1 MDETSGRRE
10 ARISCLTAPSS
21 EIRMAIATTERQ
33 RLATD
38 LDALHDEVRSIV
50 PVALGA
56 MIAVALLLR
65 QKRLRSGVKILWKI
79 L

>member
-1 MDETSGRRE
+1 MPDRSVE
-10 ARISCLTAPSS
+10 
-21 EIRMAIATTERQ
+21 EIRLEIASERQ
-33 RLATD
+33 ALATD

-50 PVALGA
+50 PFAVGTL
-56 MIAVALLLR
+56 IAVALLAQ

>member
-1 MDETSGRRE
+1 MPERSVE
-10 ARISCLTAPSS
+10 
-21 EIRMAIATTERQ
+21 EIRLELASER
-33 RLATD
+33 RALATD

-50 PVALGA
+50 PVALGTL
-56 MIAVALLLR
+56 IAAALLLR

>member
-1 MDETSGRRE
+1 MPDRSVE
-10 ARISCLTAPSS
+10 
-21 EIRMAIATTERQ
+21 EIRLEIASERQ

-38 LDALHDEVRSIV
+38 LDALHDEARSIA
-50 PVALGA
+50 PVALGTLIVA
-56 MIAVALLLR
+56 ALLLR

>member
-1 MDETSGRRE
+1 MPDRSVE
-10 ARISCLTAPSS
+10 
-21 EIRMAIATTERQ
+21 EIRLEIASERQ
-33 RLATD
+33 ALATD

-50 PVALGA
+50 PVALGTA
-56 MIAVALLLR
+56 IAVALLLR